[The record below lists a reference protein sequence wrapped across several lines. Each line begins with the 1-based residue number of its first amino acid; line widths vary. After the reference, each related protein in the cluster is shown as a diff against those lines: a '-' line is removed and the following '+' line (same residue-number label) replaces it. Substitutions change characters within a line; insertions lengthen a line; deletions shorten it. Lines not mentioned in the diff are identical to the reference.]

1 MEVTMAKQSAIDP
14 NGDTTPYQFLLP
26 TSLKVEGLRKAA
38 DNGGIDIA
46 PFMRM
51 AWEQFIE
58 MPIDELM
65 NKLKAHKRRHRVGKK
80 KKKKG
85 AIKL

>member
-1 MEVTMAKQSAIDP
+1 MAKQSAIDP

-26 TSLKVEGLRKAA
+26 RTLKEEGLRKAES
-38 DNGGIDIA
+38 NGGIDIA

-51 AWEQFIE
+51 AWEQFVE
-58 MPIDELM
+58 TPIDELM

-80 KKKKG
+80 KKKKKG
-85 AIKL
+85 VRI